1 VIPGP
6 QPSPMDT
13 VLEAL
18 GTIWSPGAAALK
30 LQQSMNIMS
39 LEDLMVATERAG
51 YEICEVDLPESV
63 GGFALTIGG
72 KPQIVVNRDKSA
84 EYRQYTVAHEL
95 GHHFLHLTPSPVP
108 NSLLAVS
115 GEMKE
120 FQADA
125 FASSLIVWLTPK
137 KDRDEMLRQNPE
149 FASAITIPILLS
161 IGVILVVVLAHV
173 WFQIFSDKSVSEDRR

>member
-1 VIPGP
+1 
-6 QPSPMDT
+6 MDV

-18 GTIWSPGAAALK
+18 GTIWSPGAAAITLR
-30 LQQSMNIMS
+30 QSMKIMS
-39 LEDLMVATERAG
+39 LEDLTVATERAG
-51 YEICEVDLPESV
+51 YEIYEVDLPKNV

-95 GHHFLHLTPSPVP
+95 GHHLLHLTPSVEP
-108 NSLLAVS
+108 NNLLSLN
-115 GEMKE
+115 GQMKE

-125 FASSLIVWLTPK
+125 FAASLIVWLTPE

-149 FASAITIPILLS
+149 FARAITMPIFLS
-161 IGVILVVVLAHV
+161 IAVVLVAVLVHV
-173 WFQIFSDKSVSEDRR
+173 WFQIFSDKPVLEDRT

>member
-1 VIPGP
+1 
-6 QPSPMDT
+6 MDV

-30 LQQSMNIMS
+30 LQQSMNITS
-39 LEDLMVATERAG
+39 LEDLMVGTERAG
-51 YEICEVDLPESV
+51 YEICEVDLPENV

-95 GHHFLHLTPSPVP
+95 GHHFLHLAPSSVP
-108 NSLLAVS
+108 NNLLAVS

-120 FQADA
+120 FQANA
-125 FASSLIVWLTPK
+125 FASSLIVWLTPE

-149 FASAITIPILLS
+149 FVRALTMPILLS
-161 IGVILVVVLAHV
+161 IAVILVAVLFHV
-173 WFQIFSDKSVSEDRR
+173 WLQIFSDKPVFEDRT